1 MFERLIKGIW
11 LSKAVDS
18 DILIMDV
25 EGTDSRERGD
35 EQVPHVPEK
44 PTDNRT
50 LNVARHYSHSLF
62 QKSLSLI
69 YGNIKLASTKVQTWV
84 S

>member
-1 MFERLIKGIW
+1 MIGIW

-35 EQVPHVPEK
+35 EQVYPSKVLVES
-44 PTDNRT
+44 NRT
-50 LNVARHYSHSLF
+50 LNVVRRYFHSLF
-62 QKSLSLI
+62 QRSLLSI
-69 YGNIKLASTKVQTWV
+69 YGNIKSVSIKAQIWV